1 MTLGHFRVWEI
12 LLLAVLVAIVAMNI
26 ARSPFYLGVGNIV
39 NLFQLSIEKIIV
51 ALMLTLIIVN
61 AEIDLSVAS
70 IMGLAAAVMA
80 WLFQLGVPLPLAV
93 LAAMVSGAL
102 AGLNNGFWI
111 AYLGLPSLA
120 VTLAGLIGYRG
131 IARILLED
139 RAVGNYPEWF
149 NALGQQPLLGPLT
162 LSIIIFLVLF
172 VVIAVVLHRSA
183 LGRLVYVMGNSLETA
198 RYSGVRVQPVKLFLF
213 VASGVVAGLAGL
225 LYAAR
230 LGSVRGDIAQGF
242 ELDIITMVL
251 LGGVSIF
258 GGSGNLIGVGLS
270 ILVILNLRN
279 GMGLAN
285 ITGNTQTSVIGA
297 LLILS
302 VLAPN
307 LVQMVARRMEREG
320 SMKKSLL
327 ASAALAALAFSGS
340 AFAQATATPGQEVSM
355 VLLPKFLGIAVFDQ
369 AHEGALEAQKEL
381 QNPAELQ
388 FLGPTPEN
396 SVAGQIEI
404 VTNATTQGVDA
415 IMISNNSG
423 DQIVPAVKAANAKG
437 LKVVTWDSPIPSA
450 EGEDVFIAQVD
461 FSETGKVMADMAL
474 NILGEGGGQFAI
486 LSASP
491 DAANQNAWIK
501 AMEEALKD
509 PKYSKLEQVD
519 LVYGNDQSEESYNQ
533 ALALVDKHPD
543 LKLIMA
549 PTSVGIAA
557 AAKALQD
564 EDLCDKIKISGL
576 GLPSEMLAY
585 TMNDCAP
592 QFALWSFIDLG
603 YLTYYTAYLLATDT
617 IKAEEGQKFTAGRM
631 GEYTITKDPTREQG
645 LRVLMGP
652 FSVYDKSNVEAVGS
666 DRLSWRG
673 LPQKAM
679 PSAIA

>member
-1 MTLGHFRVWEI
+1 MTLGHFRVWEF

-26 ARSPFYLGVGNIV
+26 ARSPYYLGVGNIV

-70 IMGLAAAVMA
+70 VMGLAAAVMA
-80 WLFQLGVPLPLAV
+80 WLFQLGVPLPLAI
-93 LAAMVSGAL
+93 LAAMVAGAL

-139 RAVGNYPEWF
+139 RAIGNYPEWF

-172 VVIAVVLHRSA
+172 VVIAVVLQRSA

-213 VASGVVAGLAGL
+213 VASGVVAALAGL

-242 ELDIITMVL
+242 ELDIITIVL

-307 LVQMVARRMEREG
+307 LVQMAHGAWKGR
-320 SMKKSLL
+320 
-327 ASAALAALAFSGS
+327 
-340 AFAQATATPGQEVSM
+340 QA
-355 VLLPKFLGIAVFDQ
+355 
-369 AHEGALEAQKEL
+369 
-381 QNPAELQ
+381 
-388 FLGPTPEN
+388 
-396 SVAGQIEI
+396 
-404 VTNATTQGVDA
+404 
-415 IMISNNSG
+415 
-423 DQIVPAVKAANAKG
+423 
-437 LKVVTWDSPIPSA
+437 
-450 EGEDVFIAQVD
+450 
-461 FSETGKVMADMAL
+461 
-474 NILGEGGGQFAI
+474 
-486 LSASP
+486 
-491 DAANQNAWIK
+491 
-501 AMEEALKD
+501 
-509 PKYSKLEQVD
+509 
-519 LVYGNDQSEESYNQ
+519 
-533 ALALVDKHPD
+533 
-543 LKLIMA
+543 
-549 PTSVGIAA
+549 
-557 AAKALQD
+557 
-564 EDLCDKIKISGL
+564 
-576 GLPSEMLAY
+576 
-585 TMNDCAP
+585 
-592 QFALWSFIDLG
+592 
-603 YLTYYTAYLLATDT
+603 
-617 IKAEEGQKFTAGRM
+617 
-631 GEYTITKDPTREQG
+631 
-645 LRVLMGP
+645 
-652 FSVYDKSNVEAVGS
+652 
-666 DRLSWRG
+666 
-673 LPQKAM
+673 
-679 PSAIA
+679 